1 MFFLGINM
9 YSEEYIKCIKEEKS
23 KKLILSNKEI
33 LTLEEYIIKY
43 IVPNLNEKS
52 KNNNR
57 KNSK

>member
-1 MFFLGINM
+1 M